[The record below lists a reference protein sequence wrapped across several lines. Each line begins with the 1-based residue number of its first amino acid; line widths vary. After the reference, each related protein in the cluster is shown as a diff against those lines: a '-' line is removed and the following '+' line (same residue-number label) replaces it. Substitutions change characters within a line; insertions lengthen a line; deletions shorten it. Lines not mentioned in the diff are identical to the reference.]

1 MGNHLECDEGIR
13 VSMPKFDVAIM
24 NPPYDGNLHLKIL
37 EKVIPIADKVVNI
50 SPVRWLQ
57 DPLAKYKKNSDYKK
71 FEESISKKI
80 ENLDVIDAE
89 VSNNLFSIA
98 NFGALGIYKVGNGG
112 YDYDLVAKNYLGNAY
127 SICSK
132 VLQCNDKISNH
143 MQKGTVGVC
152 VKVAEIRG
160 FGSGNNFDIVS
171 LIHSEPY
178 IDGNGYKD
186 KKFKKKDVMTKD
198 VEGELFVKVNS
209 VEEGRNF
216 INSTRTL
223 FHHFLIKCW
232 KMDQHVPL
240 KFLPYM
246 PDYTQPWDNKR
257 FCEYFGITGYISDT
271 EAEPGSEWETILNT
285 MKEYE

>member
-1 MGNHLECDEGIR
+1 
-13 VSMPKFDVAIM
+13 MPKFDVAVM
-24 NPPYDGNLHLKIL
+24 NPPYDKNLHLKIL
-37 EKVIPIADKVVNI
+37 EAVIPVADKVVNI

-80 ENLDVIDAE
+80 ESLDVIDVE
-89 VSNNLFSIA
+89 LSNNLFDIA
-98 NFGALGIYKVGNGG
+98 NFGALGIYKVGTGG
-112 YDYDLVAKNYLGNAY
+112 YDYDLVAKDYLGDAY
-127 SICSK
+127 SICNK

-143 MQKGTVGVC
+143 IQKGTAGIC

-160 FGSGNNFDIVS
+160 FGSGKNFDIVS

-178 IDGNGYKD
+178 IDGNGYKE
-186 KKFKKKDVMTKD
+186 KKFKKKDVITKD

-223 FHHFLIKCW
+223 FHHFLVKCW

-246 PDYTQPWDNKR
+246 QDYTQPWTDKR
-257 FCEYFGITGYISDT
+257 FCEYFGITGYIDDDH
-271 EAEPGSEWETILNT
+271 AEPNSEWEIILNT
-285 MKEYE
+285 MKEYV